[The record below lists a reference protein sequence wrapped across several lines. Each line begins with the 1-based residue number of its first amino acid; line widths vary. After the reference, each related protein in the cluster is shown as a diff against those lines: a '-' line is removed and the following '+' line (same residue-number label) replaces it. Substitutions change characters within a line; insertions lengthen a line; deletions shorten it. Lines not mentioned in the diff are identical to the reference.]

1 MVTTRKGRLYA
12 ALLHYP
18 VYNKRMDVI
27 NTSVTNL
34 DIHDIARSAA
44 TYDLNGYFLI
54 QPLAEQREMVNRIIS
69 YWHSERGAQFNPDRQ
84 KAFER
89 VDVFDSLEL
98 MIEEVVQKDGKR
110 PILIGT
116 DARVFPQTVGYGM
129 VRRMLHEDKS
139 FILLFGTGWGIKREL
154 MEQVDLVLEPIYGA
168 GDYNHLSV
176 RSAAA
181 IILDRLCGE
190 KWW

>member
-1 MVTTRKGRLYA
+1 MGSKRKAAVYA

-18 VYNKRMDVI
+18 VYNKKMEII

-44 TYDLNGYFLI
+44 TFNLDGYFLV
-54 QPLAEQREMVNRIIS
+54 QPLDEQREMVDRIID
-69 YWHSERGAQFNPDRQ
+69 YWHSERGARFNPDRQ

-89 VDVFDSLEL
+89 VIVLSS
-98 MIEEVVQKDGKR
+98 VQEMLQQLAEKHEQN
-110 PILIGT
+110 PQLIAT
-116 DARVFPQTVGYGM
+116 DARCFPNTVSYGR
-129 VRRMLHEDKS
+129 VREMLNS
-139 FILLFGTGWGIKREL
+139 SGVYVILFGTGWGISKDL
-154 MEQVDLVLEPIYGA
+154 MDKVDWILEPIYGA

-181 IILDRLCGE
+181 IILDRLRGE